1 MKKKPLL
8 LLGCLLLL
16 SGWFSA
22 FVLNSL
28 PQHNSLYILGPTL
41 LLSGGMGLIHKM
53 VGWKKTAI
61 ALVFT
66 AMAGV
71 LLLNQLFPEKSVS
84 ISAFKQRMKD
94 GAKGTMTPLDVQEK
108 DRLGPFVVARQLEV
122 FADVKIQL
130 YAHLPGVPGMMTVDP
145 DGHLYVTMPALGA
158 VYRLT
163 DENSDGFAD
172 QSSLFYVGLDRPS
185 GIVWS
190 EGKLYVAQPEQ
201 LLELSDSDGDGQAD
215 QLRVVVDGFPD
226 DGGHWRRAV
235 VADKDGSLY
244 LSIGSRCNACVE
256 KNQLRGTVLKIDP
269 VAAKISIFAWGLR
282 HTIGLALSPT
292 DGTLWGGDVGRD
304 GLGAQLPPDEINQIV
319 ADGNYGWPYCYGDKI
334 VDPQLGSQAICQ
346 KTQASRFDLPAR
358 SEPLGIVF
366 GKLLKAPRKYRNNLY
381 VTLHGYPSGKNST
394 AGKLVTIPYRNGGLS
409 DHGKEFIRGWGT
421 GEQSWGAPA
430 AVVVGRD
437 GSLYV
442 SDDKAQVIYRV
453 SWKKKMDEK

>member
-16 SGWFSA
+16 TGWSSA
-22 FVLNSL
+22 FVLNTL

-94 GAKGTMTPLDVQEK
+94 GTKGTMTPVDVQEK
-108 DRLGPFVVARQLEV
+108 DRIGSFVVARQLEA

-130 YAHLPGVPGMMTVDP
+130 YAQLPGAPGMMTVDP
-145 DGHLYVTMPALGA
+145 YGRLYVTMPALGA
-158 VYRLT
+158 VYRFS
-163 DENSDGFAD
+163 DEDLDGFAD

-185 GIVWS
+185 GIAWS
-190 EGKLYVAQPEQ
+190 GGKLYVAQPDQ
-201 LLELSDSDGDGQAD
+201 LLELSDSDSDGQAD
-215 QLRVVVDGFPD
+215 QLRVVADGFPD

-235 VADKDGSLY
+235 VAGKDGSLY

-256 KNQLRGTVLKIDP
+256 KNQLRGSVLKIDP
-269 VAAKISIFAWGLR
+269 VTGKMSIFAWGLR
-282 HTIGLALSPT
+282 HTVGLDFSPT
-292 DGTLWGGDVGRD
+292 DETLWGADVGRD

-319 ADGNYGWPYCYGDKI
+319 ADGNYGWPYCYGDRI
-334 VDPQLGSQAICQ
+334 VDPQLGSKAICQ
-346 KTQASRFDLPAR
+346 KTQSSRFDLPAR

-366 GKLLKAPRKYRNNLY
+366 GQQLHAPTKYRSNLY
-381 VTLHGYPSGKNST
+381 VTLHGHPSGKNST
-394 AGKLVTIPYRNGGLS
+394 AGKLVIIPYGNDGLS
-409 DHGKEFIRGWGT
+409 DHGKEFIRGWGV
-421 GEQSWGAPA
+421 GEQAWGTPA
-430 AVVVGRD
+430 SVVVGMD

-453 SWKKKMDEK
+453 SWKQKIDEK